1 MSMFSR
7 LKELERSTPG
17 DMHKK
22 YCRYAAELVKDDF
35 ISDDCTLVNNV
46 LAQKWTE
53 IAKFVQNVQKGHDV
67 SSAIGNP
74 SDKFVRYAHNKMVV
88 AGFGKSAPTAPR
100 RNVGQESTDPEPMF
114 IRRAQ
119 PLLIQVGQVLVPML
133 VLVVLGY
140 VLVRAVSSDGSI
152 PVNNGK
158 ADKKDPVAELILE
171 MTSMKS
177 EMTTL
182 KTKVSSLETAARDK
196 AGDDGI
202 FQAALTQKI
211 EDGLTVVNDK
221 VDSRLNATYDN
232 EMRRQADLA
241 KQYGNTLLAVNI
253 LKDTA
258 KTTGETCAKT
268 TKTLEDTDAKIN
280 PINAKV
286 HSLETRVAQAADAVG
301 VVVKDQAG
309 SFRVYMFLLGLFITI
324 CVCTGL
330 FVHASVTGVSNQKG
344 VAEGQM
350 FALSS
355 SHDLFAKRV
364 AVIEA
369 RLDAI
374 EAAPADACDGPPG
387 PDAPAARRGRRGGA

>member
-1 MSMFSR
+1 
-7 LKELERSTPG
+7 
-17 DMHKK
+17 MHKK

-67 SSAIGNP
+67 SSAIGRD
-74 SDKFVRYAHNKMVV
+74 SVGFHNHAVNKLI
-88 AGFGKSAPTAPR
+88 SCRITAPAAPR
-100 RNVGQESTDPEPMF
+100 RNVGQESSDPEPMF
-114 IRRAQ
+114 IRRVQ

-140 VLVRAVSSDGSI
+140 VLVRAVSTDGSI

-211 EDGLTVVNDK
+211 EDGLTVVNAK
-221 VDSRLNATYDN
+221 VDSRLNATYEN
-232 EMRRQADLA
+232 EKRRQAALA
-241 KQYGNTLLAVNI
+241 KQYGTTLLAVNI

-301 VVVKDQAG
+301 VVVKDHADN
-309 SFRVYMFLLGLFITI
+309 FRVYMFLLGLFITI

>member
-1 MSMFSR
+1 MSSVKQ
-7 LKELERSTPG
+7 LQNLERACSN
-17 DMHKK
+17 DLHKK
-22 YCRYAAELVKDDF
+22 YYKLVADAIRDMYVKDDCPLV
-35 ISDDCTLVNNV
+35 SDV
-46 LAQKWTE
+46 LARRWGDVAIFFQDVE
-53 IAKFVQNVQKGHDV
+53 NGSDV

-100 RNVGQESTDPEPMF
+100 RNVGQESLDLQPMF

-221 VDSRLNATYDN
+221 VDSRLNATYEN
-232 EMRRQADLA
+232 EKRRQVALA
-241 KQYGNTLLAVNI
+241 KQYGTTLLAVNI

-309 SFRVYMFLLGLFITI
+309 SFRVYMFLLGLFTTI

-330 FVHASVTGVSNQKG
+330 FVHASVIGVSNQKG
-344 VAEGQM
+344 VAEGKM

-355 SHDLFAKRV
+355 SHALVDKRV

-369 RLDAI
+369 RLDAL